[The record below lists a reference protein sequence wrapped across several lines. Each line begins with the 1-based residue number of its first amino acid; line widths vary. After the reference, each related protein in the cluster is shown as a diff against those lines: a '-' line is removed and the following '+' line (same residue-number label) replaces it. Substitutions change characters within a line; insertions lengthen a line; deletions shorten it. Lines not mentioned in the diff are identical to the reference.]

1 MYTNGIDI
9 TECLN
14 ALEKRIGWE
23 QSTKSD
29 APVLS
34 IENLDS
40 ISGRFFQDFHPLVT
54 PENIKAAQD
63 NPMITDDQLN
73 EYLIKRVRSSITN
86 VLSSVF
92 DKNSIIEQSLVYKR
106 IGQNDLLI
114 NNSDLFVGYEIN
126 VANNNKKKVQITGC
140 TIYLDSEVN
149 FNLYLFEDGNPGSIL
164 TKEVT
169 SSPGKL
175 TKIKLDNVYL
185 PYSANGKYFF
195 GYFQSDIGDAKAY
208 LENVYCKK
216 PAYCYSAESMY
227 SKSSVTDFD
236 RNNICYPSQPYG
248 LNLEITSF
256 NDVTETILSN
266 PAMFDDLIGMSIT
279 IWALEL
285 LINNSRSNRTERITK
300 EQASIIYQDLNM
312 VTTEQNPFNVG
323 LRTRM
328 EREMKKVK
336 QFFNEK
342 PKAISDERC

>member
-14 ALEKRIGWE
+14 SLQSRIGWE

-34 IENLDS
+34 PENLES
-40 ISGRFFQDFHPLVT
+40 FSGRYFQDFHPLVT
-54 PENIKAAQD
+54 PENIKYAQD
-63 NPMITDDQLN
+63 NAMITDDQLN
-73 EYLIKRVRSSITN
+73 EYLNKRVRASITN
-86 VLSSVF
+86 VLTSVF
-92 DKNSIIEQSLVYKR
+92 SENQIIEQSKVYKR

-126 VANNNKKKVQITGC
+126 VANDKKKKVQITEC
-140 TIYLDSEVN
+140 SLYLDTEVT

-164 TKEVT
+164 TREVT
-169 SSPGKL
+169 SSPDKL

-185 PYSANGKYFF
+185 SSHGKYFF

-216 PAYCYSAESMY
+216 PAYCYSADSMY
-227 SKSSVTDFD
+227 SKQNGTDFD

-248 LNLEITSF
+248 FNLEITSF
-256 NDVTETILSN
+256 KDVTETILTN
-266 PAMFDDLIGMSIT
+266 PTMFDELIGMSVT
-279 IWALEL
+279 IWVLEL
-285 LINNSRSNRTERITK
+285 LLNNSRSNRNERITK
-300 EQASIIYQDLNM
+300 EQSSLIYQDLNQ
-312 VTTEQNPFNVG
+312 VTTEENPFNPG

-328 EREMKKVK
+328 QSEIKKVK
-336 QFFNEK
+336 KFFNNK
-342 PKAISDERC
+342 PIAISDERH